1 LKIPHYQGANFAPAK
16 PVPFVTIGMY
26 DLRYQGLSSGGEDEL
41 GQRAEYNDSK
51 L

>member
-1 LKIPHYQGANFAPAK
+1 LKIPHDQGVNFASGK
-16 PVPFVTIGMY
+16 PVPFVTTGMY
-26 DLRYQGLSSGGEDEL
+26 YLKYQGLSSGGEDNA